1 MYDESYDVCY
11 RWRSEEEEEEEY
23 YDDDDYCVCDTE
35 YDSDTGNS
43 VKIPCDWCCA
53 KRLEEERAAKFAK
66 ELAERDA
73 LFLKQE
79 ERRQTIATLDDFV
92 LRSLHGDDYVEA
104 KYLNDI
110 VAAKRSTWEYDLYLN
125 LTHIPSQPKSIPKLK
140 VYLSYFVNQRN
151 GYIAK
156 DLNAYCEVQ
165 RLCKYDY
172 LTNPALEP
180 VHDLCRQILQLPVPI
195 PYTEQTMLRR
205 FLGMTDYAFRTG
217 ERLAIVETMFRY
229 IQTIVPFIN
238 AHPNLRKVALAKLE
252 ELKEDPKA
260 TPIMET
266 LLAAEKALV

>member
-1 MYDESYDVCY
+1 MYDECYDVSY
-11 RWRSEEEEEEEY
+11 RWRDEEEEEDY
-23 YDDDDYCVCDTE
+23 YEDDYCVCDTE

-53 KRLEEERAAKFAK
+53 KRLEDERAAKFAK

-73 LFLKQE
+73 LYLKQE
-79 ERRQTIATLDDFV
+79 ERRKTIATLNDFL
-92 LRSLHGDDYVEA
+92 LRRVHGHDYVEA

-140 VYLSYFVNQRN
+140 VYLSYLCQNN
-151 GYIAK
+151 GHMAR

-180 VHDLCRQILQLPVPI
+180 VHDLCRQMLQIPVPT
-195 PYTEQTMLRR
+195 PYLHTEQVMLHR
-205 FLGMTDYAFRTG
+205 FLGMTDYAFRNG

-229 IQTIVPFIN
+229 IQTIVPFMN
-238 AHPNLRKVALAKLE
+238 AHPGLRKVALEKLE
-252 ELKEDPKA
+252 ELKVDPKA

-266 LLAAEKALV
+266 VLAAEKALV